1 MWLMVWLPVVAANAA
16 SGTVARRD
24 LHALL
29 TVRPAARPALVP
41 LGAAVLVVVG
51 VLSGSLPAALLPW
64 WATAVLLPLVVDGAG
79 VARRAARASTGSA
92 DRARARTRAG
102 QAVWRIELY
111 AAHPAGDSHGS
122 RLASQLLEHVPAG
135 VWLVTTAADAALA
148 EHYRSRYGF
157 RAWDPA
163 RPLLL
168 ERPPTG
174 SATARAGVLQPF
186 PEQQQPGQ

>member
-1 MWLMVWLPVVAANAA
+1 ML
-16 SGTVARRD
+16 
-24 LHALL
+24 
-29 TVRPAARPALVP
+29 
-41 LGAAVLVVVG
+41 
-51 VLSGSLPAALLPW
+51 
-64 WATAVLLPLVVDGAG
+64 LLPLVVDGAG
-79 VARRAARASTGSA
+79 VARRAARAGTGSA
-92 DRARARTRAG
+92 DQARARTRAG

-122 RLASQLLEHVPAG
+122 RLASQLLDHVPAG
-135 VWLVTTAADAALA
+135 VWLVTAAADAKLS

-174 SATARAGVLQPF
+174 SAAAGAGVLPPV